1 MTSRLKSGLTGRRSL
16 ILAGGLVI
24 VLLAV
29 LVAIFAS
36 DGDGASHKIEGAA
49 ALPQQP
55 TPQETAPVLHP
66 VPGKA
71 AQDRGPIVDDGC
83 MVGATGSESEECLYG
98 TPKGQWTVVLFGDSH
113 AMQYFPPL
121 EKLAKKN
128 NWRLFVL
135 NKREC
140 TPAKATVRSNKTGA
154 ANHLCDVW
162 RRKEMRRIAGYGPHT
177 TVVLG
182 SDTDYTAYRHGS
194 PLSGA
199 AGADELQRGYEETLR
214 ALRRDGVG
222 VVVVRNTPS
231 SPVGI
236 PRCVKHN
243 RDRLKEC
250 TFPERHEPEVEFD
263 QRAAQAIPGVI
274 LLDLTP
280 EVCPDGTCRAVIGN
294 ALTYRDKHHLTA
306 TFAKSLKPWFATAM
320 AEAGAPSRSGG

>member
-1 MTSRLKSGLTGRRSL
+1 VTSSLKSVLSRRRSL
-16 ILAGGLVI
+16 LLGGVLALV
-24 VLLAV
+24 AV
-29 LVAIFAS
+29 VALVAIFAS
-36 DGDGASHKIEGAA
+36 DGDGAPHKIEGAA
-49 ALPQQP
+49 ALPHQP

-83 MVGATGSESEECLYG
+83 MVGVTGSESEECLYG
-98 TPKGQWTVVLFGDSH
+98 APKGRWTVVLFGDSH

-140 TPAKATVRSNKTGA
+140 TPAKATVRSNKTGKA
-154 ANHLCDVW
+154 DHLCDVW
-162 RRKEMRRIAGYGPHT
+162 RRREMRRIAGYGPRT

-182 SDTDYTAYRHGS
+182 SDTDYTAYRHGKK
-194 PLSGA
+194 LSRSAGA
-199 AGADELQRGYEETLR
+199 ADLQRGYEETLR
-214 ALRRDGVG
+214 ELRRAGVG

-231 SPVGI
+231 SPIGI

-243 RDRLKEC
+243 RDHLKEC
-250 TFPERHEPEVEFD
+250 TFPERHEPAVEFD
-263 QRAAQAIPGVI
+263 LRAARAVPGVV

-294 ALTYRDKHHLTA
+294 ALTYRDKHHVTA
-306 TFAKSLKPWFATAM
+306 TFAKSLKPWFAEALG
-320 AEAGAPSRSGG
+320 EAGAPFRRGG